1 MKFLL
6 DANVGGSVATLLRE
20 SGHDVILVAQVDPR
34 MTDNDVLAW
43 SVKDNLILITTE
55 NDFEEMAW
63 RENLP
68 HGGILRLENLP
79 IVERNALLNDVLKQH
94 NEDLAAGAIVIAT
107 SSKFRVRRKKQ

>member
-1 MKFLL
+1 
-6 DANVGGSVATLLRE
+6 
-20 SGHDVILVAQVDPR
+20 

-43 SVKDNLILITTE
+43 SVKDNLILITTD

-79 IVERNALLNDVLKQH
+79 IVERNALLKDVAKATRRGFGGRCDSHCNFEQVQSSQ
-94 NEDLAAGAIVIAT
+94 EKAINKT
-107 SSKFRVRRKKQ
+107 SCPPHPPDPGRMYSWALRLMP